1 MSDGLDITSGGA
13 ISVDSSMVRDIGRR
27 LGQVARRLQD
37 AADLVHRAAATCAQ
51 TPDIARMVGTG
62 GMTGCAH
69 RLTAMADEA
78 RDDANGVEMMAD
90 TFELVELRNEQAAL
104 SVHRPDEAMAL
115 QRRIDA
121 LLDGDPDIEKRAAM
135 LIATWEQG
143 RFGDIADQ
151 PWDDVVDVIVPGP
164 PMLGLGTIGAGLLLL
179 SHAGTMS
186 RRGLLPYGVELK
198 GAPPPVRLEAV
209 GRGTVAPVASLK
221 DAFERIPYGRAGQ
234 VVVEKYTMS
243 DGSKR
248 FVGYIDGTRTVIP
261 GTDDPWD
268 MGSNWDLYVDR
279 EQAASQVAVEKA
291 LHAAGAEPGD
301 RVELVGYSQ
310 GAAGACFIAME
321 GVYDVDFVLTAG
333 NPVEP
338 SLASDQTLVEARH
351 RGDVISNIAGTGS
364 VGGTGSA
371 ASFTMHAEVEPG
383 TPIAP
388 HRLQEYI
395 DTAAQADASG
405 DPRVRDLHEALFAE
419 LGEATSVETTEFRA
433 ERP

>member
-27 LGQVARRLQD
+27 LGQIAVRLHE
-37 AADLVHRAAATCAQ
+37 AADLVQRAAATCAQ

-69 RLTAMADEA
+69 RLVGMADEA
-78 RDDANGVEMMAD
+78 RDDANGVEVMAD

-104 SVHRPDEAMAL
+104 SVHRPDDAMAL
-115 QRRIDA
+115 QARIDA
-121 LLDGDPDIEKRAAM
+121 LVDGDPDMEKRATM
-135 LIATWEQG
+135 LMATWEQE
-143 RFGDIADQ
+143 RFAGTSDQ
-151 PWDDVVDVIVPGP
+151 PWDDVMDVILPGP
-164 PMLGLGTIGAGLLLL
+164 PMLGVGTIGAGLLML
-179 SHAGTMS
+179 SRGAGGQ
-186 RRGLLPYGVELK
+186 GLLPYGVELK
-198 GAPPPVRLEAV
+198 GAPPPVRVEPVAK
-209 GRGTVAPVASLK
+209 GSVAPVASMK
-221 DAFERIPYGRAGQ
+221 EAFGRIPYGRAGQ
-234 VVVEKYTMS
+234 VVVEKYSMS

-268 MGSNWDLYVDR
+268 MGSNWDLYIDR

-310 GAAGACFIAME
+310 GAAAASFIAME
-321 GVYDVDFVLTAG
+321 GVYDVDFLLTAG

-338 SLASDQTLVEARH
+338 SLASDQTLVEGRH
-351 RGDVISNIAGTGS
+351 RGDVISNLAGTGS

-371 ASFTMHAEVEPG
+371 ESFTMHAEVDPG

-388 HRLQEYI
+388 HRLEEYI